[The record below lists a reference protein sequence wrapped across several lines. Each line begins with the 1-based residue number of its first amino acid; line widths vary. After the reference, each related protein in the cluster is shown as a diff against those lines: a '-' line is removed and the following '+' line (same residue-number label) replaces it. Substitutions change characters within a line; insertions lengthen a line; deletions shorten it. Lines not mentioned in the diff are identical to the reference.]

1 MTAQKNINL
10 SSFFF
15 ITYHNPLP
23 IILFY
28 HLTNISQTI
37 CAKMEDMDEA
47 SQAEIFR
54 LLLQDTEHI
63 SDASIDTQADSDLQL
78 ALSLWQEEV
87 DKYVTISEDR
97 RVAERVASAPRRDRG
112 NRAAFRGRNDKQAIA
127 SWRRL
132 AAEQEVDLLG
142 NSRCDS

>member
-1 MTAQKNINL
+1 
-10 SSFFF
+10 
-15 ITYHNPLP
+15 
-23 IILFY
+23 
-28 HLTNISQTI
+28 
-37 CAKMEDMDEA
+37 MEDMDEA

-87 DKYVTISEDR
+87 DKYATISEDR
-97 RVAERVASAPRRDRG
+97 RVAERVASAPRRDRR